1 MIRIITVRILTEQN
15 HTQTYGTAVWQ
26 TQLRGRH
33 ANESL
38 LEYMA
43 SGNFMSKLFTP
54 EDTFY
59 GQLGGCLEMI
69 DCGTTTVADFAHIN
83 HSAEHSKSRSYP
95 RRCSTAYWQQITRL
109 FLPPFHQAFVPALG
123 TVLTRDLPRPLL
135 SRSTSMDSV
144 GILCRP

>member
-1 MIRIITVRILTEQN
+1 MIHIITVRILTDHN
-15 HTQTYGTAVWQ
+15 HTNTHGSAVWQ

-83 HSAEHSKSRSYP
+83 HSAEHSKFRSYM
-95 RRCSTAYWQQITRL
+95 RRRSTAYWQQITRP
-109 FLPPFHQAFVPALG
+109 FLPQLHRAFAPALD
-123 TVLTRDLPRPLL
+123 TVHIHVLPQQTH
-135 SRSTSMDSV
+135 SRLTSMDLV
-144 GILCRP
+144 DIPCQP